1 MQTTTDISALEQG
14 AADTAG
20 AAAAMVAGWHDVGE
34 PEDFPDGAVWPV
46 VVDGL
51 PVAVFRD
58 GEGLFAL
65 YDLCTH
71 GAAKLSDG
79 WVEDGCVE
87 CPLHQGTFD
96 IRTGAPCKAPV
107 TEAVRTFPVRV
118 VAGRVEVGL

>member
-1 MQTTTDISALEQG
+1 MQTTTDIETTG
-14 AADTAG
+14 HTCAA
-20 AAAAMVAGWHDVGE
+20 WHDVGE
-34 PEDFPDGAVWPV
+34 P
-46 VVDGL
+46 DGL
-51 PVAVFRD
+51 Y
-58 GEGLFAL
+58 AL

-79 WVEDGCVE
+79 YVEDGCVE

-118 VAGRVEVGL
+118 VAGRVEVGV

>member
-1 MQTTTDISALEQG
+1 MQTTTDIETTG
-14 AADTAG
+14 HTCAA
-20 AAAAMVAGWHDVGE
+20 WHDVGE
-34 PEDFPDGAVWPV
+34 PDDFPDGAVWPV
-46 VVDGL
+46 VVGGL
-51 PVAVFRD
+51 PVAVFREV
-58 GEGLFAL
+58 EGLYAL

-79 WVEDGCVE
+79 YVEDGCVE

-118 VAGRVEVGL
+118 VAGRVEVGV

>member
-1 MQTTTDISALEQG
+1 MQPTTENAPDQSAAL
-14 AADTAG
+14 ATG
-20 AAAAMVAGWHDVGE
+20 AAAWHDVGE

>member
-1 MQTTTDISALEQG
+1 MHTP
-14 AADTAG
+14 AATETNEITETAAG
-20 AAAAMVAGWHDVGE
+20 AWHDVGE
-34 PEDFPDGAVWPV
+34 PDDFPDGAVWPV

-58 GEGLFAL
+58 GEGLYAL

-79 WVEDGCVE
+79 YVEDGCVE

-118 VAGRVEVGL
+118 VAGRVEVGV